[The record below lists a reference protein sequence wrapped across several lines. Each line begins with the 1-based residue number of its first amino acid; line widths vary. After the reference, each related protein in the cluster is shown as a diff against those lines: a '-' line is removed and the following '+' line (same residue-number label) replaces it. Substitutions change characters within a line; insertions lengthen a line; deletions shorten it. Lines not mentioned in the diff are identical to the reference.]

1 VVSLKAPRIWSRN
14 TGIQTRRIETICTSH
29 KVINDRDI
37 CPLFKVVL
45 YFSVLLQTVARGG
58 ARNHLVRSCELL
70 PSLLSTQATICCP
83 HPCSSLPCPVVLN
96 RNIPP
101 EPQHITI
108 SRHSLLSTSRHL
120 RDDDDTIRGTS
131 RSPVRLTLSSSRT
144 IFTDYFECDLSSVL
158 SSCRAD

>member
-1 VVSLKAPRIWSRN
+1 M
-14 TGIQTRRIETICTSH
+14 G
-29 KVINDRDI
+29 
-37 CPLFKVVL
+37 KVVL

-83 HPCSSLPCPVVLN
+83 HPCTSLPCPVVLN

-108 SRHSLLSTSRHL
+108 SRHS